1 MNIRKEIIRVTSEYF
16 EDQRDYQKLL
26 NASKEFKSILNAI
39 CEQDMDNKE
48 GRKDIEYE
56 NGKAL
61 GTFWAALC
69 LDDLVRTRQF
79 IRGIDKAIKDKK
91 KKKPI
96 HILYAGT
103 GPFATLILPIIFR
116 YRKEDIKYTLL
127 EVNQFTF
134 QILQNVISKLGLK
147 EYDIDLVN
155 VDATKFQIDSKKPPD
170 IIISETMQNALAK
183 EQQVSIYLN
192 LMRQV
197 TSDTVFIPE
206 KIELHLGLK
215 KAGIPSEEL
224 QIHHFNKVE
233 KVFEVS
239 KASMF
244 PEKQPERQII
254 AKNSF
259 AKRKT
264 VIESKMLKGFNQLVI
279 ITEIQVYKNEKI
291 IINESGLTIP
301 RLIQQIPKN
310 LKNSIIIDTQY
321 QISSKPKL
329 EYKITLSDN

>member
-1 MNIRKEIIRVTSEYF
+1 M
-16 EDQRDYQKLL
+16 
-26 NASKEFKSILNAI
+26 
-39 CEQDMDNKE
+39 
-48 GRKDIEYE
+48 
-56 NGKAL
+56 
-61 GTFWAALC
+61 
-69 LDDLVRTRQF
+69 
-79 IRGIDKAIKDKK
+79 
-91 KKKPI
+91 
-96 HILYAGT
+96 
-103 GPFATLILPIIFR
+103 
-116 YRKEDIKYTLL
+116 

-224 QIHHFNKVE
+224 QKQHFNKVE

-264 VIESKMLKGFNQLVI
+264 VIESKMLKDLINLSLLLK
-279 ITEIQVYKNEKI
+279 YKFTK
-291 IINESGLTIP
+291 T
-301 RLIQQIPKN
+301 R
-310 LKNSIIIDTQY
+310 
-321 QISSKPKL
+321 KL
-329 EYKITLSDN
+329 LSMKVD